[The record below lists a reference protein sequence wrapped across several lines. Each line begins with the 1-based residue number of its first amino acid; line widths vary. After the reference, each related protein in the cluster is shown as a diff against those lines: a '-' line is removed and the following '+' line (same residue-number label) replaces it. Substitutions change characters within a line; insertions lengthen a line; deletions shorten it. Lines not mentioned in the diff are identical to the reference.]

1 MASAQVLDPPTMS
14 TAHSSRSSLA
24 SIALRWMLA
33 NVLPQALLVAA
44 AWAYLG
50 VNGLTLAGLTAP
62 GGLTKLPNPL
72 WFIIATAALYVVMT
86 VWTRGAIVRPLVPR
100 FSILGWVPAALLSS
114 VVMLAVTATGSLIGL
129 AVSKGLAMS
138 GSHAPTVPVPTG
150 LAFAPF
156 VLGIFIGAE
165 FIGLIIGGLP
175 GLIVGAG
182 EALAACRGTR
192 SKAAWILWTAAA
204 WSMIATIITLHAFVP
219 VFYPEVPSGV
229 LIALAVATPILLG
242 LAAALLTLPALAKLA
257 RQQAAAV

>member
-1 MASAQVLDPPTMS
+1 
-14 TAHSSRSSLA
+14 
-24 SIALRWMLA
+24 
-33 NVLPQALLVAA
+33 
-44 AWAYLG
+44 
-50 VNGLTLAGLTAP
+50 
-62 GGLTKLPNPL
+62 
-72 WFIIATAALYVVMT
+72 
-86 VWTRGAIVRPLVPR
+86 
-100 FSILGWVPAALLSS
+100 
-114 VVMLAVTATGSLIGL
+114 
-129 AVSKGLAMS
+129 MS
-138 GSHAPTVPVPTG
+138 GSHAPTVPVPSG
-150 LAFAPF
+150 LALAPF